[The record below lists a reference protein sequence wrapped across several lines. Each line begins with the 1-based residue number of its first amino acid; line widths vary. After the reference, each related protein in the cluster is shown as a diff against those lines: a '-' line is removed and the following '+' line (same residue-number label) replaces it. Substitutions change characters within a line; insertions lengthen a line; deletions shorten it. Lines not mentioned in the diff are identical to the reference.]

1 MTTAAEATTAL
12 SFAPFQIVMKVTRIP
27 GRTDWVDRDPN
38 DWARNASHWNIALT
52 REGFGVK
59 PTIYTEYS
67 MGSAHKGAP
76 NLADVMHSLHSDSR
90 GVEGTTF
97 ESWAADYGYETDS
110 RKAES
115 IYRGCVSLN
124 GQMRQLFTPEEL
136 DQLDIL
142 FSDY

>member
-1 MTTAAEATTAL
+1 MTTAAEITTAL
-12 SFAPFQIVMKVTRIP
+12 SFAPFQLEMAATRIP
-27 GRTDWVDRDPN
+27 NRADSVPN
-38 DWARNASHWNIALT
+38 DWSRTASHWNLSIT
-52 REGFGVK
+52 RKGCGVK
-59 PTIYTEYS
+59 PTITTEYS

-76 NLADVMHSLHSDSR
+76 NLADVMHSLHLDSR

-97 ESWAADYGYETDS
+97 ESWAGDYGYDTDS
-110 RKAES
+110 LKAES
-115 IYRGCVSLN
+115 IYRACVAIN